1 MHIGTIIPAT
11 MTSINVK
18 YKTSQT
24 VGFERT
30 YLQPKTA
37 TTQIIS
43 AVASACITDTAVANF
58 DASIADKIKPMR
70 YKIAAAPKS
79 QNEILFKPQKVLF
92 LGDELFFV
100 VLVLL
105 VLDLVVADFVAGFV
119 VLDFVAL
126 LFVVLLFDEL
136 FFVSAIFSLLI

>member
-1 MHIGTIIPAT
+1 MPAT
-11 MTSINVK
+11 MTNINVK

-24 VGFERT
+24 VCFGRT

-58 DASIADKIKPMR
+58 DAFTAAKIKPIR

-79 QNEILFKPQKVLF
+79 QNDILFKPQTVLL
-92 LGDELFFV
+92 LGEEELFFV
-100 VLVLL
+100 V
-105 VLDLVVADFVAGFV
+105 VVFVVELDFVAGFA
-119 VLDFVAL
+119 VLVFFAL
-126 LFVVLLFDEL
+126 VEL
-136 FFVSAIFSLLI
+136 FFVSAIFLTPFLLS